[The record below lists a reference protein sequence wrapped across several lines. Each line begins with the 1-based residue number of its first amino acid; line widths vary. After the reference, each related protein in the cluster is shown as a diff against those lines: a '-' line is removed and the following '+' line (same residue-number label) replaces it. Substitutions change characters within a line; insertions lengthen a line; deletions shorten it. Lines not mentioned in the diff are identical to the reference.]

1 MIIRL
6 ARLSELQIN
15 KKTPDPAS
23 DTLGAYFQDTLAS
36 IEASSV
42 DWKKEIEAL
51 QKKQAAESIFVEKS
65 RKKLDNPG
73 FLNKAPEQ
81 VVSELRE
88 KVTATEKTLQAL
100 KQQILELEKLAS

>member
-1 MIIRL
+1 M
-6 ARLSELQIN
+6 
-15 KKTPDPAS
+15 
-23 DTLGAYFQDTLAS
+23 AS
-36 IEASSV
+36 IEASAV

-51 QKKQAAESIFVEKS
+51 QKKQTSESIFVEKS

-88 KVTATEKTLQAL
+88 KVTDTEKTLQAL